1 MAVAA
6 LNSGSPLN
14 ASRPGQPMR
23 QLLLCVSIA
32 AAIGVIASGCQ
43 RSPSP
48 AAEPAPATSAATPA
62 STAETI
68 TDEHSYAEPD
78 KVVTTDL
85 ALALAV
91 DFATKQ
97 LTGTATY
104 ALEWLDPTGAVLVLD
119 TRDIS
124 IQKAEGML
132 TEGQWTPLEFALA
145 GKDPILGSKLTIQ
158 APMRPAKVRVTYA
171 TSPTASGLQ
180 WLEPSMTE
188 GKRQPFMF
196 SQSQQIH
203 ARSWV
208 PLQDTPR
215 IRFTYSAQVTAPKD
229 AMVLMSADND
239 PAAARDGE
247 YSFKMPQKIPSYL
260 LAIAAGDLVFKPLG
274 ARSGVWAEPGM
285 VDKAVAEFVDTEK
298 MIDTAEKL
306 YGPYRWGRYD
316 LLVLPPSFPYG
327 GMENPRLTFAT
338 PTVIV
343 GDKSLV
349 ALVAHELA
357 HSWSGNLVTF
367 ATDKD
372 AWLNEGFTSYVEN
385 RLIEALYG
393 KEQADME
400 NVIERDAL
408 AEEYKTLDPKLQI
421 LALKPGDLADPDNS
435 SSATV
440 YAKGAWFLQWLEQRF
455 GRDVFDAYLKS
466 YFDRHAFQSMTSAR
480 LLKDMQDNLLAK
492 HPGKVTEAELEAWV
506 YAPGIPADAPK
517 TESRKFSVVNAA
529 RIAWEGSGALPN
541 KAITSA
547 WSTQEWVHFLEGMPD
562 TLKPEQLA
570 QLDTAYRFT
579 GTPNGELAER
589 WYPLA
594 ERSGYAAAR
603 GEMGKFLERVGR
615 RKLIMPTYK
624 ALAATPDGLAFAK
637 QVFARA
643 KPGYHPITTGSVEQA
658 IGEAKPAAPAS
669 AAAPAPAAEPA
680 KGKPMQT
687 MKVPQELYPVDPAPT
702 TPPES

>member
-1 MAVAA
+1 
-6 LNSGSPLN
+6 
-14 ASRPGQPMR
+14 MR
-23 QLLLCVSIA
+23 QLILCISIVA
-32 AAIGVIASGCQ
+32 AVGVVATGCQ
-43 RSPSP
+43 RGPSP
-48 AAEPAPATSAATPA
+48 AAEPAATAPAFKPAAA
-62 STAETI
+62 LQAV

-85 ALALAV
+85 ALDLAV
-91 DFATKQ
+91 NFANKQ

-104 ALEWLDPTGAVLVLD
+104 ALEWKDPTAAVLTLD
-119 TRDIS
+119 TRDLS

-132 TEGQWTPLEFALA
+132 TEGQWTTLEFALA
-145 GKDPILGSKLTIQ
+145 GKDPILGSKLIIQ

-171 TSPTASGLQ
+171 TSPQASGLQ
-180 WLEPSMTE
+180 WLEPSMTD
-188 GKRQPFMF
+188 GKQQPFMF

-215 IRFTYSAQVTAPKD
+215 IRMTYSAHVTAPKD

-239 PAAARDGE
+239 PAAARDGD
-247 YSFKMPQKIPSYL
+247 YTFTMPQKIPSYL
-260 LAIAAGDLVFKPLG
+260 LAIAAGDLVFKPIG

-285 VDKAVAEFVDTEK
+285 ADKAVAEFADTEK

-349 ALVAHELA
+349 SLVAHELA

-385 RLIEALYG
+385 RLVEALYG

-400 NVIERDAL
+400 NVIQRDEIT
-408 AEEYKTLDPKLQI
+408 EEYKTLDPKLQV

-440 YAKGAWFLQWLEQRF
+440 YGKGAWFLEWLEQKF

-466 YFDRHAFQSMTSAR
+466 YFDRHAFQSMTTAQ
-480 LLKDMQDNLLAK
+480 LLQDLEQNLLAK
-492 HPGKVTEAELEAWV
+492 NPGKGTRAELEAWV

-529 RIAWEGSGALPN
+529 RIAWEGSGSLPN
-541 KAITSA
+541 KAVTSA
-547 WSTQEWVHFLEGMPD
+547 WSTQEWVHFLEGMPEK
-562 TLKPEQLA
+562 LAPEQMA
-570 QLDTAYRFT
+570 QLDAAYKFT
-579 GTPNGELAER
+579 GTPNGELAQR

-603 GEMGKFLERVGR
+603 TEMAKFLERVGR

-624 ALAATPDGLAFAK
+624 ALVATPEGLAFSR

-658 IGEAKPAAPAS
+658 IAEAKPVAQP
-669 AAAPAPAAEPA
+669 PAATDPA
-680 KGKPMQT
+680 KRRPMQT
-687 MKVPQELYPVDPAPT
+687 MPVPEELYPVDPAPT
-702 TPPES
+702 SSPES